1 MSGLWLPIIIG
12 RYRLC
17 VCARSKSAGRLQ
29 YNPARIRST
38 ASKVDAVSLSE
49 RPCFLCDAN
58 RPVEQLSLPIGGQY
72 KLLVNPYPIFPRH
85 FTLPSV
91 VHTPQAITGRFAD
104 MLELASLLPEY
115 VIFYNGARC
124 GASAPDHMHFQ
135 AGNRGFVPI
144 ESQWESLWKEQGESE
159 RWNGGVTYSWLTRW
173 PAAML
178 VFEGESIGL
187 LQSFFCEVW
196 SVLPVFPGEV
206 EPLVNVLCT
215 FTGGFWRCWLI
226 LRSCHRPRQYDRERK
241 DGRLIS
247 PGAVD
252 MAGVVITPR
261 ESDFSSVTASEMDD
275 VYRQVASPALLDLCL
290 AHLKK
295 GHR

>member
-1 MSGLWLPIIIG
+1 
-12 RYRLC
+12 
-17 VCARSKSAGRLQ
+17 
-29 YNPARIRST
+29 
-38 ASKVDAVSLSE
+38 
-49 RPCFLCDAN
+49 
-58 RPVEQLSLPIGGQY
+58 
-72 KLLVNPYPIFPRH
+72 
-85 FTLPSV
+85 
-91 VHTPQAITGRFAD
+91 

-178 VFEGESIGL
+178 VFEGKSIGL

-275 VYRQVASPALLDLCL
+275 IYRQVASPALLDLCL

-295 GHR
+295 RT

>member
-1 MSGLWLPIIIG
+1 MKINNRNSFADEAEALLQRQLHEWPLVADN
-12 RYRLC
+12 YRALQALC
-17 VCARSKSAGRLQ
+17 MRTIEVGGVSVRLQ

-49 RPCFLCDAN
+49 RPCFLCDAH

-91 VHTPQAITGRFAD
+91 VHTPQAIIGRFAD

-159 RWNGGVTYSWLTRW
+159 RWNGGVTYSWLTRCW
-173 PAAML
+173 FL
-178 VFEGESIGL
+178 KGNLSGFCNLFFVKYGL
-187 LQSFFCEVW
+187 FCQFFPE
-196 SVLPVFPGEV
+196 
-206 EPLVNVLCT
+206 
-215 FTGGFWRCWLI
+215 
-226 LRSCHRPRQYDRERK
+226 K
-241 DGRLIS
+241 
-247 PGAVD
+247 
-252 MAGVVITPR
+252 
-261 ESDFSSVTASEMDD
+261 SS
-275 VYRQVASPALLDLCL
+275 LW
-290 AHLKK
+290 
-295 GHR
+295 